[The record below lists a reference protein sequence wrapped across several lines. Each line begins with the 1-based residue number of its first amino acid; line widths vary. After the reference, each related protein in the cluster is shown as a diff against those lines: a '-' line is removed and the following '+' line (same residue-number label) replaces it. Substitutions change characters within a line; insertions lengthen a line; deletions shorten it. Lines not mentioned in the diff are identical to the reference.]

1 MASEAVY
8 RMEMAKTGRSGC
20 QNSKCKNE
28 GVKIEKGEFR
38 FGTQAFI
45 NGHFTWVWKHWGCV
59 TPLQIAN
66 LQSQVG
72 PLEDFDDADLS
83 AILDGYDEISPE
95 AQEKVKYGLQNGHVA
110 DEDWKGDPGFNRPGM
125 KGINKRTPK
134 KKAVDTEEEG
144 EKEAAE
150 ATETPTKPKA
160 KKSRAKKVK
169 AESDEENDIPVS
181 PPPKKTTGR
190 KRKAAAEAEDEPT
203 EKPKRKSR
211 AKKVKAEVQDDIES
225 DAPLNAA
232 PEEPAK
238 KRGRPK
244 KVKQEEMAEDDEAP
258 IAPKTKATKSKAKKV
273 KAEPELEAVKME
285 EEDDGMGEML
295 AEPVADDVKKEDA
308 EDEIEP
314 PKKKRGGKAKG
325 KK

>member
-1 MASEAVY
+1 MSNAVY
-8 RMEMAKTGRSGC
+8 RLEMAKTGRAGC
-20 QNSKCKNE
+20 QNSKCKYE

-45 NGHFTWVWKHWGCV
+45 KEHFCWLWKHWGCV

-72 PLEDFDDADLS
+72 PLEDFDDLDADLS
-83 AILDGYDEISPE
+83 AILDGYEDLTPE
-95 AQEKVKYGLQNGHVA
+95 AQEKVKYALQNGHVA
-110 DEDWKGDPGFNRPGM
+110 DEDWKGDPEFNRPGM

-134 KKAVDTEEEG
+134 KKAVDVEEEG
-144 EKEAAE
+144 DQEAAE
-150 ATETPTKPKA
+150 AAETPTKPKA

-169 AESDEENDIPVS
+169 AESDEEIDIPVS

-190 KRKAAAEAEDEPT
+190 KRKAAAKVEHEPA

-211 AKKVKAEVQDDIES
+211 AKKVKAEEQDDMDS
-225 DAPLNAA
+225 DAPLNVPA
-232 PEEPAK
+232 EPAK

-244 KVKQEEMAEDDEAP
+244 KVKQEELAEDDEAP
-258 IAPKTKATKSKAKKV
+258 VAPKTKATKLKAKKV
-273 KAEPELEAVKME
+273 KAEPEA
-285 EEDDGMGEML
+285 EEDEDGMGEML
-295 AEPVADDVKKEDA
+295 AEPVADNVKNEAA